1 MSAVSQK
8 KPTML
13 ELLQIFVIASALI
26 TAGTYLYTWSHD
38 LAPQQEQIVKL
49 IGAAIPIPFGLAVA
63 FIWWAFQAQ
72 IVAAVSKFYSSLV
85 GIQRKAKA
93 IFCSLTNRFK

>member
-8 KPTML
+8 KPTIL

-26 TAGTYLYTWSHD
+26 TAGSYLYGWSHH
-38 LAPQQEQIVKL
+38 LAAQQEQIVKL

-63 FIWWAFQAQ
+63 FIWWAFQAP
-72 IVAAVSKFYSSLV
+72 ITAAVRKFYSSLV

-93 IFCSLTNRFK
+93 IFCSLTTRFK

>member
-8 KPTML
+8 KPTIL

-63 FIWWAFQAQ
+63 YIWWAFQTP
-72 IVAAVSKFYSSLV
+72 ITAAVGKFSSSLV

-93 IFCSLTNRFK
+93 IFCNLINRFK